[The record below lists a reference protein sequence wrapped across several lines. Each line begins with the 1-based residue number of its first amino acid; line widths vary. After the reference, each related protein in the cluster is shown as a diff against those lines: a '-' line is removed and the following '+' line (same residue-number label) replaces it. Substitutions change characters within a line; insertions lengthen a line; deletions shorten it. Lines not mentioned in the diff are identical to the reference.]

1 MKKGLLVFAFGLI
14 SFCDYSQTTYNENMG
29 TVAAT
34 TAIAAHES
42 ANGFGL
48 TAFTYSGTGDVRNTT
63 NSSGYAGAS
72 GGANVFLT
80 NVAGR
85 DLVVSNFTSST
96 GCANPSTLSFGIFKN
111 INAESGSTFLI
122 EYSTSGS
129 GGPWTSVGNPTLPT
143 GAGTSNW
150 RLVSG
155 FSIPSNAVAIRF
167 SNTGTTTQF
176 RVDDISIT
184 TGVGCTLPVTYTSI
198 QARSLENNIELA
210 WGTSSEVGAEKFE
223 IERSNNALEFYK
235 IGQVTAQGE
244 SRSKLNYS
252 FIDNSPIEGINYY
265 RLKQIDLD
273 GKYEYSKIV
282 SATFGKEAEA
292 LEILGN
298 PTQSNKITLLLKN
311 LPIEQL
317 KLFSTTGQN
326 IPFDSSEND
335 NRLTIQPKSNLSSGI
350 YYLVLRNTTQQY
362 FRRLVIE

>member
-14 SFCDYSQTTYNENMG
+14 SFFSNGQIATYAFGSLTGFTTSVPSTTSANSI
-29 TVAAT
+29 AAT
-34 TAIAAHES
+34 ALVRGS
-42 ANGFGL
+42 GL
-48 TAFTYSGTGDVRNTT
+48 TAASASAGFNSSAWTLNPTRDATDYLEVTFTNNRTSDINLTGISSGFQKSNATSSPQTVEVTTIIGGSEVLRGTQSIASGTTGTLSLAFTVNVPVGTTVTVRIYAFGGT
-63 NSSGYAGAS
+63 NAA
-72 GGANVFLT
+72 
-80 NVAGR
+80 
-85 DLVVSNFTSST
+85 
-96 GCANPSTLSFGIFKN
+96 STL
-111 INAESGSTFLI
+111 
-122 EYSTSGS
+122 
-129 GGPWTSVGNPTLPT
+129 
-143 GAGTSNW
+143 
-150 RLVSG
+150 RL
-155 FSIPSNAVAIRF
+155 
-167 SNTGTTTQF
+167 TGTLSLSGN
-176 RVDDISIT
+176 DP
-184 TGVGCTLPVTYTSI
+184 LPVTYTSI